1 MKEFSIERF
10 LELAGPVEIADLDW
24 ELCRQVGVTNA
35 EARILKYMA
44 DTESHT
50 IVYMR
55 DLLAG
60 HSTKDPEIVQFLSV
74 WVYEELCHGRAIA
87 KLLKE
92 AGHPVPEENAVP
104 LPVMGNIRE
113 TIEAVLSQLMAW
125 VTPKF
130 ISVHMT
136 WGAINEATAAA
147 AYQAL
152 ERQTKNPVLATL
164 CNRLARQE
172 RRHMSFYFQQAHK
185 RMKADPVSQTMVRV
199 AIRKF
204 WTLVGSGVG
213 GGENLDFVAAH
224 LFNDEGAR
232 EPLRRAETMIRTL
245 PGMDQFDQLVQ
256 QVNNCVD
263 RYARSY
269 GPVLSN

>member
-10 LELAGPVEIADLDW
+10 LELAGPVETADLDW
-24 ELCRQVGVTNA
+24 ELCRQIGVTNA

-92 AGHPVPEENAVP
+92 AGYPVPEENAVP
-104 LPVMGNIRE
+104 KPVTGNIRE
-113 TIEAVLSQLMAW
+113 TIEAILSQLMAW

-130 ISVHMT
+130 IGVHMT

-152 ERQTKNPVLATL
+152 ERRTKNPVLATL

-172 RRHMSFYFQQAHK
+172 RRHMSFYFQQAKK
-185 RMKADPVSQTMVRV
+185 RMVDDRITQRLVRG
-199 AIRKF
+199 AIGKF

-213 GGENLDFVAAH
+213 GGENLDFVAAY
-224 LFNDEGAR
+224 LFGEEAAR
-232 EPLRRAETMIRTL
+232 EPLQRAENMIRTL
-245 PGMDQFDQLVQ
+245 PGMEHFDLLIG
-256 QVNNCVD
+256 QVNTCAH
-263 RYARSY
+263 RYTRNHGSA
-269 GPVLSN
+269 LLN